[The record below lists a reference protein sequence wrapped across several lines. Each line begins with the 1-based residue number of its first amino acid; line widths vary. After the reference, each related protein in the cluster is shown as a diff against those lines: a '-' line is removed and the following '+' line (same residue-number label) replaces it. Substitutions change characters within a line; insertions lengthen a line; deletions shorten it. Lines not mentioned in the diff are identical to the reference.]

1 MMAEAMRIPKQLNP
15 TKVRCPPQ
23 TRMPLWRYAQ
33 PQRMPAC
40 IGACVR
46 TFRGMGSRTVVA
58 GK

>member
-15 TKVRCPPQ
+15 TKVRCPAADPNAAVALRAAA
-23 TRMPLWRYAQ
+23 THA
-33 PQRMPAC
+33 AC

-46 TFRGMGSRTVVA
+46 IFRGMGLRTVVA